1 MSKTAWIGL
10 WVASICAALAI
21 GATTGG
27 IKKDPGRSRQ
37 APEKTEG
44 KRQASKEIP
53 VLLASLE
60 KFRTAL
66 VEKEKKI
73 GDLEAELAQ
82 VRAKLPP
89 PLSPEEEKRRK
100 EQDKWR
106 KLNERGRARYEKSK
120 ELREKILQRKDKAL
134 RAQGLEELAALL
146 QSDEPGEVLLG
157 LTALL
162 SIRTIPCDKER
173 FKPQVFTALHH
184 EDPEIRT
191 VAFGCLDMLC
201 SGEEQL
207 DIALSLVNDP
217 SPEIRRMVTRMV
229 TSRIRGL
236 ARDSDQEAAVT
247 SALRSLLQDN
257 DMQIKRQAM
266 DRLARIPEYAEE
278 MENLAIELSKDP
290 EYADEM
296 RQWLNRRDTISKEV
310 AERLVEMFDE
320 DRMGYLGMDW
330 TRRRLSEDAR
340 PIATD
345 FCLRIVRDH
354 LRQWERRRALDNLRR
369 IGDIWVLP
377 ELEEIARSH
386 DAEGIE
392 QELAGTIEYLRKQA
406 NQP

>member
-1 MSKTAWIGL
+1 MSKIAWIGL

-21 GATTGG
+21 GATTGR
-27 IKKDPGRSRQ
+27 IKRDRGRSRQ
-37 APEKTEG
+37 APEKTEA
-44 KRQASKEIP
+44 KRQASKDVP
-53 VLLASLE
+53 VLLTSLE

-73 GDLEAELAQ
+73 GYLEAELAQ

-89 PLSPEEEKRRK
+89 PLTPEEEKRKK
-100 EQDKWR
+100 EQD
-106 KLNERGRARYEKSK
+106 ERRERSERRRARYEKSK

-146 QSDEPGEVLLG
+146 QSDDPEEALLG
-157 LTALL
+157 LTALP

-173 FKPQVFTALHH
+173 FKPYVLAALADDDADVRSAAFHCLY
-184 EDPEIRT
+184 T
-191 VAFGCLDMLC
+191 VC
-201 SGEEQL
+201 SGDEQL
-207 DIALSLVNDP
+207 DIMVSLVNDP
-217 SPEIRRMVTRMV
+217 SPEIRRMVTSMV

-247 SALRSLLQDN
+247 SALRSLLED
-257 DMQIKRQAM
+257 DDKYTKRQAM
-266 DRLARIPEYAEE
+266 DGLARRPEYAEE

-320 DRMGYLGMDW
+320 DRMGYQAMDW
-330 TRRRLSEDAR
+330 TRRRLSDDAR

-345 FCLRIVRDH
+345 FCLGIVRDSLQH
-354 LRQWERRRALDNLRR
+354 YDRSRALDYVRR

-392 QELAGTIEYLRKQA
+392 QELARTIEYLRKQA